1 MSQLEYNPASLWIRR
16 KCHPQV
22 AENVILN
29 QYFQVFDDVCMGYA
43 RITYF
48 MNVVQN
54 ISKGNN
60 TGFAP
65 V

>member
-1 MSQLEYNPASLWIRR
+1 LEFSPASLWTGR
-16 KCHPQV
+16 KCNLQV

-48 MNVVQN
+48 INVVQN

-60 TGFAP
+60 TGFAA